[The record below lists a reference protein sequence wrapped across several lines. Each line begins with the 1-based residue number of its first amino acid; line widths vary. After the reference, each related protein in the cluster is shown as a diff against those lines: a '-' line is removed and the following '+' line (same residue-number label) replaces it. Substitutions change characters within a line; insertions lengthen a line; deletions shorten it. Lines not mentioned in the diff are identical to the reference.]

1 MVVVVV
7 VVVVGGG
14 VVVVVALVVVDVVGI
29 GVVVLV
35 VVVGFAVVV
44 VVVVVDVVDV
54 VEVVDELNLRVGR
67 TLPVVV
73 VVGKLTVCKIG
84 LSCSHR
90 YDPGTL
96 THLSN
101 KTIKFFKLRQVFS
114 SSLGFSRSY
123 LLFSQCAIVP

>member
-73 VVGKLTVCKIG
+73 VVGKLTVCKTG

-96 THLSN
+96 TH
-101 KTIKFFKLRQVFS
+101 FS
-114 SSLGFSRSY
+114 ANVQLCPEVRHSSMSTHGPRPSATSG
-123 LLFSQCAIVP
+123 